1 MNHPL
6 PDRRMVNTG
15 ENQNHSP
22 SSHLG
27 EIGDRSITTRD
38 SNILR
43 SIQEEGLTVFTF
55 DGLRRLLGI
64 HQETLSRVLDR
75 LQDEGLVE
83 KLIDGYRLTPEA
95 GETVP
100 QRLSSVLTRV
110 PIIQALLPEDVDI
123 GRIIAGLRGRWFGK
137 LRWVGYSQNEEGT
150 VLKWITDDDGTQV
163 DAKFTETSL
172 TIEARVGEGKEV
184 NRAIKASHQLLG
196 YVSRLY
202 NGPRRAGTFA
212 TPVAYYPDMEFDFP
226 VTMS

>member
-6 PDRRMVNTG
+6 LGSRMVNTG
-15 ENQNHSP
+15 ENQNHSS

-27 EIGDRSITTRD
+27 EIEDRSIATRD

-83 KLIDGYRLTPEA
+83 KVIDGYRLTPEA
-95 GETVP
+95 GELVP
-100 QRLSSVLTRV
+100 QRLSSGLTRV

-123 GRIIAGLRGRWFGK
+123 GLIIAGLRGRWFGK
-137 LRWVGYSQNEEGT
+137 LRWVGYSQGEEGT
-150 VLKWITDDDGTQV
+150 VLKWITDADGVQV

-184 NRAIKASHQLLG
+184 NLAVKASHQLLG
-196 YVSRLY
+196 HISRLY
-202 NGPRRAGTFA
+202 NGPRRAGSFA
-212 TPVAYYPDMEFDFP
+212 TPVAYYPDMEFVWP